1 MDVREACI
9 ESAPA
14 PHNVPFVAHW
24 LLLLPGVSPAPL
36 SILCVTAVS
45 AKSTSAVPCSTMD
58 CISSPRKLEV
68 AEIVGDSVPFGDKVE
83 KRVAES

>member
-1 MDVREACI
+1 MREACI
-9 ESAPA
+9 ASAPA

-45 AKSTSAVPCSTMD
+45 VKRISAVPCSTMD
-58 CISSPRKLEV
+58 CTSSPGKLEV
-68 AEIVGDSVPFGDKVE
+68 PEGVGDGVPLGDRVE
-83 KRVAES
+83 KGVVESK